1 MPKTSP
7 KIDKQTDKRPRTSRR
22 KPGLVGVEATTKSG
36 ADYSETIPGPVI
48 PNRWVRFLVE
58 WNWNCPDYGPV
69 GRVTKCF
76 RAGTEIRLTRR
87 QWESAQAAGAVTSIP
102 NPGRA
107 RPTE

>member
-1 MPKTSP
+1 MPKTSR
-7 KIDKQTDKRPRTSRR
+7 KIDKQIDKRPRTSRR
-22 KPGLVGVEATTKSG
+22 KPGLVDA
-36 ADYSETIPGPVI
+36 GPVI

-58 WNWNCPDYGPV
+58 WNWNCPDFGPV

-76 RAGTEIRLTRR
+76 PAGREIRLTRR
-87 QWESAQAAGAVTSIP
+87 QWESAMAAGVVTSIP